1 MGGHAQVAA
10 AAVQHDM
17 ASNLSDDAGRID
29 AQSGHGGHEGGA
41 ASAYTASG
49 PAHGRP
55 IYWSTYRRNEDGT
68 LDVGPGWSGN
78 NYDTYTAES
87 TRNIYNVFHDP
98 SPYPCNTCYRN
109 HWERFFPLHNSSSL
123 KRFGGNEQ
131 SKVIM
136 VLGPKAL
143 DGSNAERAAE
153 KEKARVYCKRFN
165 NYICTAIIAGLQRL
179 LAVQLQDPRD
189 LRTSFNKADFQAIFT
204 TRIPSLDCDVG
215 GDWSYQRDERVPSRF
230 FLKRKLRLQKAVVNA
245 IARFDRKY
253 QLGTLDVT
261 AALPTTTISTSV
273 NTKQELGPVR
283 VAAGFDV
290 DGRNVDVVLV
300 HDLAA
305 RSGAMSVAAALFI
318 CSVDAVPIIKQGL
331 DAFGTNFASAK
342 VIISREETS
351 VLSIG
356 VNDKL
361 EAIWNFQTVF
371 EGRVCA
377 LLQFRIALLI

>member
-1 MGGHAQVAA
+1 MIVVAVLALCWTLTHA
-10 AAVQHDM
+10 
-17 ASNLSDDAGRID
+17 AG
-29 AQSGHGGHEGGA
+29 
-41 ASAYTASG
+41 
-49 PAHGRP
+49 P
-55 IYWSTYRRNEDGT
+55 IFT
-68 LDVGPGWSGN
+68 V
-78 NYDTYTAES
+78 
-87 TRNIYNVFHDP
+87 
-98 SPYPCNTCYRN
+98 
-109 HWERFFPLHNSSSL
+109 
-123 KRFGGNEQ
+123 K
-131 SKVIM
+131 
-136 VLGPKAL
+136 
-143 DGSNAERAAE
+143 
-153 KEKARVYCKRFN
+153 
-165 NYICTAIIAGLQRL
+165 
-179 LAVQLQDPRD
+179 LQDPRD

-245 IARFDRKY
+245 IARFDRKS

-305 RSGAMSVAAALFI
+305 RSGAMSVAAALVRGTSGKLSLQASGDVACVVTHQRKLDPYTKFI

-371 EGRVCA
+371 SRMKLDMDGA
-377 LLQFRIALLI
+377 LYFNSRRPPSFTIRHSTQI